1 MKLIARLKTFFASA
15 GLYIC
20 YLLGA
25 CILTML
31 VEAMLVFFID
41 HVVLLSYPVL
51 TIIRIVIYSLGI
63 PAVLGLLGYYE
74 GYREAECAKGEL
86 VGAYVLATLFHLLLS
101 MLFKFQGFISGAVRF
116 TAGLIHNQWSITQE
130 SLVEKT
136 PYSLFLMVFLG
147 YSILYLT
154 VLLLSK
160 YFGAQKRVCDRA
172 ELRGKETET

>member
-1 MKLIARLKTFFASA
+1 MKLIARLKTFAAST

-31 VEAMLVFFID
+31 VEAMMVFFID

-51 TIIRIVIYSLGI
+51 TLIRIVIYSIGVPAILG
-63 PAVLGLLGYYE
+63 VLGYYE
-74 GYREAECAKGEL
+74 GYREAECAAGETT
-86 VGAYVLATLFHLLLS
+86 GAFALALIVHLLLA

-116 TAGLIHNQWSITQE
+116 TAGFIHNQWSITQE
-130 SLVEKT
+130 TLVEKT
-136 PYSLFLMVFLG
+136 PYSLFLTVFLA
-147 YSILYLT
+147 YSILYFAI
-154 VLLLSK
+154 LLLCK

-172 ELRGKETET
+172 ELRREERDS